1 MAAIE
6 LHGMTWD
13 HSRGYPCMVA
23 VSQRY
28 EELHPHVK
36 IHWEKRSL
44 TLKINQ

>member
-36 IHWEKRSL
+36 NVLSL